1 MRTRSGAAFV
11 FGMCFVM
18 GGALDGA
25 RADQDPRLQSVVA
38 RVGQSDITVLA
49 IEQRMRE
56 MPDFQL
62 ATFGQ
67 TPDQVRRAFLEQV
80 VVKDAVFAEGAKAK
94 KLEEAA
100 GVHERVEEALRK
112 ARLVSLKSEIQITH
126 DDVAAFYVD
135 NLGRFVS
142 PARVAVFRILSATR
156 EEAAAVLADAKAY
169 GGLQRWND
177 LARERSIDKA
187 TSLRGGNL
195 GFLAADG
202 SSSEVSV
209 QTDPALFAAA
219 SRVKDGELVPEPVA
233 EGKAFAA
240 IWRRGSTPPIR
251 RTVDEEEGAIR
262 QVLVRKK
269 LEDATRA
276 LLKKL
281 RDERKVETFPQLID
295 LIEVDSVGEVG
306 PKKRPGVAPRKPV
319 APPAPSST
327 PRGLR

>member
-1 MRTRSGAAFV
+1 MRIRVGVAFLFALSV
-11 FGMCFVM
+11 VM
-18 GGALDGA
+18 GSALHLV
-25 RADQDPRLQSVVA
+25 RADDDPRLQAVVA
-38 RVGQSDITVLA
+38 RVGQSDITVRG
-49 IEQRMRE
+49 IEQRMHE
-56 MPDFQL
+56 TPDFQL
-62 ATFGQ
+62 ATFGES
-67 TPDQVRRAFLEQV
+67 PDQIRHAFLDQV
-80 VVKDAVFAEGAKAK
+80 VVKDALFAEGAKAK

-100 GVHERVEEALRK
+100 AVHDRVEEALRK
-112 ARLVSLKSEIQITH
+112 ARLVSLKSEIQITRE
-126 DDVAAFYVD
+126 DIAAFYMD
-135 NLGRFVS
+135 NITRFSS
-142 PARVAVFRILSATR
+142 PARVAVFRILSPTR
-156 EEAAAVLADAKAY
+156 EEAAAVLAEVKAH

-209 QTDPALFAAA
+209 KTDPVLFAAA
-219 SRVKDGELVPEPVA
+219 NRVKDGELVGEPVP
-233 EGKAFAA
+233 EGKAYAV

-251 RTVDEEEGAIR
+251 RTVEDEEGAIR

-281 RDERKVETFPQLID
+281 RDERKVEEFPQLIEM
-295 LIEVDSVGEVG
+295 IEVDPVGEVG
-306 PKKRPGVAPRKPV
+306 PKKRPGVVPRKPV
-319 APPAPSST
+319 GQPAPSET